1 MTGVAMEAYKLC
13 YNAVWVTVLVAFCLA
28 AVGCLSG
35 QMFKLPFVG
44 DAAEMRI

>member
-1 MTGVAMEAYKLC
+1 MEAYKLC

-35 QMFKLPFVG
+35 QIFKLPFVG